1 MPKKFPTITGL
12 TNDYLALHKNPD
24 VNAEL
29 VNSSDRAAV
38 LIGATILDVQLERL
52 LRGFFVDDEQEVNK
66 LIASA
71 NQSAPLSSFSAR
83 IRAAYCLGLI
93 HKSER
98 DDLSAIREI
107 RNVFAHNIL
116 NCTFD
121 NSDVIKTCKNLTL
134 FQTLLDEPACYT
146 YRVKFNLVVIIL
158 ESLILSRIN
167 DVQRRNPALQFKR
180 GI

>member
-1 MPKKFPTITGL
+1 MSKKFPTITGL

-38 LIGATILDVQLERL
+38 LVGATILDMQLERL

-83 IRAAYCLGLI
+83 IRTAYCLGLI

-121 NSDVIKTCKNLTL
+121 NSDVIKISL
-134 FQTLLDEPACYT
+134 
-146 YRVKFNLVVIIL
+146 VSGNLV
-158 ESLILSRIN
+158 E
-167 DVQRRNPALQFKR
+167 
-180 GI
+180 

>member
-1 MPKKFPTITGL
+1 MPNKFPTITGL
-12 TNDYLALHKNPD
+12 TNDYSALHKNPD

-29 VNSSDRAAV
+29 VDSSDRVAV
-38 LIGATILDVQLERL
+38 LVGATILDMQLERL

-83 IRAAYCLGLI
+83 IRTAYCLGLI

-121 NSDVIKTCKNLTL
+121 NSDVVKICKNWVL
-134 FQTLLDEPACYT
+134 FQTLLDESVGHT
-146 YRVKFNLVVIIL
+146 YRVKFNIVVILL
-158 ESLILSRIN
+158 ESLILGRISK
-167 DVQRRNPALQFKR
+167 VQRRNPASQFKR

>member
-1 MPKKFPTITGL
+1 MSKKFPTITGL

-38 LIGATILDVQLERL
+38 LIGATILDMQLERL
-52 LRGFFVDDEQEVNK
+52 LRGFFVDDEQEVKK

-71 NQSAPLSSFSAR
+71 SQSAPLSSFSAR
-83 IRAAYCLGLI
+83 IQAAYCLGLI

-98 DDLSAIREI
+98 DDLSTIRDI

-121 NSDVIKTCKNLTL
+121 NSDVIKACKNWILFKTL
-134 FQTLLDEPACYT
+134 MDEPVGCT
-146 YRVKFNLVVIIL
+146 YRVKFNMVVGL
-158 ESLILSRIN
+158 LDSLILFRIN
-167 DVQRRNPALQFKR
+167 DVQRRNPASQFKR